1 MVVVTIFLR
10 IEPPKPE
17 QATIYQ
23 HIKRLDPIGLVL
35 FVSSMTCLI
44 LALQWGGTA
53 SPWSAPRI
61 IALLVVFAVLLIA
74 FITYEAFNP
83 LVAMMPLRIVCQ
95 RSIAGAMLF
104 RFLLSGG
111 MMVMVYYLSIWFQVV
126 KETSAL
132 HAGINT
138 LPIVL
143 SLIVFGLFGG
153 AVAQKSGYYTQNL
166 LAAPIFCAIGAGL
179 LTTLNPSSSVGHWV
193 GYQILYGFGL
203 GIGFQTSMLPAQ
215 AVLAKVDVAIGMA
228 LLFLTQQLG
237 GAVFLAV
244 AQNIFANK
252 LIKLLLGVGGLG
264 TNLIVNTGAT
274 DLSKI
279 VPASELGAVLGA
291 YNHALTRTFLVG
303 TICSALAILGAIFVE
318 WTSIK
323 KPEEPKSV
331 TTDVASDMEK

>member
-1 MVVVTIFLR
+1 
-10 IEPPKPE
+10 
-17 QATIYQ
+17 
-23 HIKRLDPIGLVL
+23 
-35 FVSSMTCLI
+35 
-44 LALQWGGTA
+44 
-53 SPWSAPRI
+53 
-61 IALLVVFAVLLIA
+61 
-74 FITYEAFNP
+74 
-83 LVAMMPLRIVCQ
+83 
-95 RSIAGAMLF
+95 
-104 RFLLSGG
+104 
-111 MMVMVYYLSIWFQVV
+111 MVMVYYLSIWFQVV